1 MFTQLFK
8 LSFQYLKISSKK
20 GDLNRIVTW
29 VILMVVL
36 LVMLYFIWHYL
47 VGKGFGGFDPMIE
60 NTTSKA
66 SSIEKELLG

>member
-1 MFTQLFK
+1 M
-8 LSFQYLKISSKK
+8 
-20 GDLNRIVTW
+20 TW